1 MNKDNYYNTIKS
13 ALEYYDL
20 YQFKIINFLKKIEY
34 IKITI
39 INNLTPS
46 INFYDIN
53 KNLLFESSY
62 EIVGMY
68 KQNNNIWKWG
78 WSISH
83 FNNNE
88 NSISRNILNYAINL
102 DSGITNEIILKSEI
116 LDSKILIKNNL
127 QLDIYLALSA
137 YLTKIPFIF
146 KFPYIIDDE
155 DTDNND
161 KLISYKKLFLNKNY
175 NNLQII
181 YIYIIDYKF

>member
-20 YQFKIINFLKKIEY
+20 YQFKILNFYKKIEY
-34 IKITI
+34 FKLIGG
-39 INNLTPS
+39 NNLTPS

-53 KNLLFESSY
+53 KNLLFKSSY

-78 WSISH
+78 WSISY

-88 NSISRNILNYAINL
+88 NEISRKILNYAINL
-102 DSGITNEIILKSEI
+102 DSVITNEIILKSEI

-127 QLDIYLALSA
+127 QLDIYIALSA

-146 KFPYIIDDE
+146 KFPYIIEDE
-155 DTDNND
+155 DNND
-161 KLISYKKLFLNKNY
+161 NLIPYKKLFLNKDY
-175 NNLQII
+175 NNLQIL
-181 YIYIIDYKF
+181 YIFIIDYKF